1 MTYDVIIPKMRDTS
15 GQSEITEKRR
25 NKGKFRRLET
35 MQAITMYLKFFILK
49 AYTEQRDKHK
59 NPVKKKKKKTLKKAI
74 TLEEVQDGHM

>member
-35 MQAITMYLKFFILK
+35 MQAITTYLKFFILK
-49 AYTEQRDKHK
+49 AYTEQRQ
-59 NPVKKKKKKTLKKAI
+59 T
-74 TLEEVQDGHM
+74 